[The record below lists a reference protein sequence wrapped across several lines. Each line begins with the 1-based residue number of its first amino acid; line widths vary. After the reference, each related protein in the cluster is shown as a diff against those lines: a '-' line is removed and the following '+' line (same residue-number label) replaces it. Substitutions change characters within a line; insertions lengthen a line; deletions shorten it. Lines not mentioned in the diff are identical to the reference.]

1 MSKVWKKFEKHL
13 FDSGNWTKLFNKHNP
28 GQRVYPP
35 NTKTQNAEHQVRID
49 AGETV
54 DGYKNVYLQVNS
66 EASNTALKK
75 YISKHGT
82 HSNVAAAKIPV
93 DVPED
98 KQEEVVKELVADFRK
113 KFSSKIG

>member
-13 FDSGNWTKLFNKHNP
+13 FDSGNWTKLFNKHSP

-35 NTKTQNAEHQVRID
+35 NTKTQNAEHQV
-49 AGETV
+49 
-54 DGYKNVYLQVNS
+54 NS
-66 EASNTALKK
+66 EATNTALKK
-75 YISKHGT
+75 YVSKYGT

-93 DVPED
+93 DVPDD
-98 KQEEVVKELVADFRK
+98 KQEEVVKDLVADFRK